1 MANLRGLICLM
12 LALLL
17 PCIASAAFPPSYQW
31 SFGSS
36 SGSASTFE
44 GACAAGV
51 AQVQANQPSCTYYG
65 QPCTWSQV
73 VDGGV
78 CYALRNGNTSY
89 RIDIGQGC
97 PANSVAVPGGG
108 CSCNTGFVEVGGQCK
123 PKKDDK
129 CGHLEGKGLGLE
141 RMEINV
147 GVASNASLGRMIGN
161 PGNACFPG
169 GCTVSGTVSG
179 CLHGLSSGAVCFI
192 NSPSFTGEACDD
204 SEKPGNCPAG
214 TTPSEYAA
222 GVCIPDKNNCAT
234 GSSPSKYAAGVC
246 IPDENP
252 CGPGQSPS
260 KYATGVC
267 LPNED
272 PDSTGSGED
281 GKPNNCPTG
290 RCPSAYVKGLCIPC
304 DSATDSNG
312 STVCSGGMCTIT
324 RPDGTTEEKPKET
337 FCAENPDSP
346 LCVKGEFSGTCQA
359 SFTCKGDA
367 VMCAIAQDQ
376 HKRACQFFEEK
387 TPESELYKV
396 ESQKAMDRD
405 VTASLPGNRTVD
417 VSGTLSDANL
427 LGAPVCV
434 SDLSVQV
441 WGVDVTLPISRICPA
456 AGYLGWVL
464 VAVASLIGFRIISGA
479 NRD

>member
-1 MANLRGLICLM
+1 MANFRGLIFL
-12 LALLL
+12 LAAVLF
-17 PCIASAAFPPSYQW
+17 PSIAGAAVSPSFNW
-31 SFGSS
+31 SFGSG
-36 SGSASTFE
+36 SGSASTFA
-44 GACAAGV
+44 GACAAG
-51 AQVQANQPSCTYYG
+51 AAFVQSGNPSCTYYG
-65 QPCTWSQV
+65 QPCTWTHFA
-73 VDGGV
+73 DGGI

-89 RIDIGQGC
+89 QINIGQGC
-97 PANSVAVPGGG
+97 PANSVPVSGGG
-108 CSCNTGFVEVGGQCK
+108 CSCNTGFVEVNGQCK
-123 PKKDDK
+123 PKKDEK
-129 CGHLEGKGLGLE
+129 CGDLEGKAIGLAS
-141 RMEINV
+141 MEISV

-161 PGNACFPG
+161 PGSSCFPG
-169 GCTVSGTVSG
+169 GCKVSGTVSG
-179 CLHGLSSGAVCFI
+179 CVNGSSSGAVCFI
-192 NSPSFTGEACDD
+192 NSPSFTGESCDD
-204 SEKPGNCPAG
+204 QEKPGDCPEG

-222 GVCIPDKNNCAT
+222 GVCIPDENNCPN

-272 PDSTGSGED
+272 PNSTGNGED

-290 RCPSAYVKGLCIPC
+290 RCPSKYVKDLCIPC
-304 DSATDSNG
+304 QSATDGNG
-312 STVCSGGMCTIT
+312 STVCSGGVCTTT
-324 RPDGTTEEKPKET
+324 RTDGTTEEKPKET

-376 HKRACQFFEEK
+376 HKRACQFFENK
-387 TPESELYKV
+387 SPESEFYKV

-405 VTASLPGNRTVD
+405 VTASLQGNKTVD
-417 VSGTLSDANL
+417 LSGSLSNADL
-427 LGAPVCV
+427 LGSPACV

-441 WGVDVTLPISRICPA
+441 WGVDVNLPMSRICPA